1 MIPSF
6 GQVAMEFNKDDK
18 QDFAAFKSGDDAGYI
33 HLFRRFY
40 HPLCLFALQFKISK
54 EDAEEV
60 VQDILHQL
68 WYKKNDFD
76 SLNKLASFLY
86 VSTRN
91 ATLNRLDRNRRLL
104 KNQEQFHVES
114 AASDILNAEQF
125 QNMVY
130 AETLSQLHEAFKKLP
145 AQCAKV
151 MTMLYLEGHTVAE
164 VVEQLQITASTVYVQ
179 KKKGI
184 DYLKEYLKPEDYFL
198 ITLLLSGF
206 LKN

>member
-1 MIPSF
+1 
-6 GQVAMEFNKDDK
+6 MEFNKDDT
-18 QDFAAFKSGDDAGYI
+18 QDFAAFKSGDDAGYVQ
-33 HLFRRFY
+33 LFRRFY
-40 HPLCLFALQFKISK
+40 QPLCLFALQFKINK

-60 VQDILHQL
+60 VQDVLHQL
-68 WYKKNDFD
+68 RNKKEDFD
-76 SLNKLASFLY
+76 SLSKLASFLY

-91 ATLNRLDRNRRLL
+91 ATFNRLDRNNRQI
-104 KNQEQFHVES
+104 KNQARFYLES
-114 AASDILNAEQF
+114 ETPDVLNAEQF
-125 QNMVY
+125 QKMVY
-130 AETLSQLHEAFKKLP
+130 AETIGQLHEAFKKLP
-145 AQCAKV
+145 SQCAKV

-206 LKN
+206 FKIN